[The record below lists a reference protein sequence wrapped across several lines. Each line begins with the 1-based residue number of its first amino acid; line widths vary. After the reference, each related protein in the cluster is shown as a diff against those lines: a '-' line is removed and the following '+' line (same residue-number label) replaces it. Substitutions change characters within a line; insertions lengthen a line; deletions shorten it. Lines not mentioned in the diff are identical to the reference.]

1 MVSKVGEGLHLK
13 IYFAT
18 SLSNKSR
25 SQIMK
30 NIDCILFAQHGW
42 ADNTNRI
49 TQLAQRLADAN
60 TLVISPNLGWLNTW
74 IAIEPL
80 ITRVETEVTKAIATH
95 PHAKIKIIG
104 HSMGGLIWLELLDRH
119 PEWWTKIHSL
129 ILLGSPIG
137 GAHLA
142 RMFDPFS
149 IGIGIA
155 RDLGKSRRA
164 IAEKI
169 AQNIPT
175 LVIAADFDRGSDRTI
190 TVEST
195 KFLHS
200 QFICLNNLSHNALK
214 IHPQLDEI
222 IYSFWENPILTS
234 SLTTDYV
241 INLIDR
247 LRNIPGMTD
256 ICLKNFDRSQ
266 IYLSLKNG
274 LSIRMWTNYLQMKY
288 IFLVD
293 RDDKCLYSGYV
304 GWLHGRELFQ
314 ILEEIKKKYADSIDS
329 NSQRII

>member
-1 MVSKVGEGLHLK
+1 
-13 IYFAT
+13 
-18 SLSNKSR
+18 
-25 SQIMK
+25 MK
-30 NIDCILFAQHGW
+30 DIDYILFAQHGW
-42 ADNTNRI
+42 ADRTNRI
-49 TQLAQRLADAN
+49 TQLAQRLADAK

-80 ITRVETEVTKAIATH
+80 ITTVETEVIKAIAIY

-119 PEWWTKIHSL
+119 PEWWIKIHSL

-142 RMFDPFS
+142 RMFDPLA

-155 RDLGKSRRA
+155 KDLGKNRRA

-175 LVIAADFDRGSDRTI
+175 LAIAGDFDRGSDRTV

-200 QFICLNNLSHNALK
+200 QFICLDKLSHNALK
-214 IHPQLDEI
+214 INPQLDKI
-222 IYSFWENPILTS
+222 IYSFWKNPIITN

-241 INLIDR
+241 INLIAR
-247 LRNIPGMTD
+247 FRNIPGMTD
-256 ICLKNFDRSQ
+256 SCLKKFDRSQ
-266 IYLSLKNG
+266 IYMSLKNN
-274 LSIRMWTNYLQMKY
+274 LTIRIWTNYLQVKH

-293 RDDKCLYSGYV
+293 LDNKCLYSGYV
-304 GWLHGRELFQ
+304 GWLHSQNLFQ
-314 ILEEIKKKYADSIDS
+314 TLDDIS
-329 NSQRII
+329 RF